1 MTSITGLE
9 VKFDDASGRGMR
21 QGLVIDQRVSPWSG
35 LTTYTVRVNM
45 SGDYLVPASRIREV
59 LR

>member
-1 MTSITGLE
+1 MSITGLE
-9 VKFDDASGRGMR
+9 VRFDDINGRGMR
-21 QGLVIDQRVSPWSG
+21 KGLVIDERACPSSWRI
-35 LTTYTVRVNM
+35 TYTVRVNM